1 MWSAG
6 TGVTLARIVR
16 DFRRSAVFGL
26 VGVFVV
32 AGIAIA
38 IAMTADS
45 SNSNPKLQ
53 MGLIFGVLALF
64 LSALFIFQRRD
75 LNRAATGDLRGF
87 SKGPQEVDD
96 PTKLGD
102 GELWAALA
110 VHPIGDDAIKARREL
125 WGAGRRSM
133 NLGVV
138 ITVLIFLSVPPL
150 YLFDTFI
157 PLFIGGALIAIL
169 ALYGSYRAIGP
180 GGEVDS
186 GYDRMDRAMK
196 PLGLSLTERPS
207 VRMVPR
213 APTMPGYS
221 AKLFGPTVMIGERH
235 GHKVEVHQE
244 QGLSEVTVHA
254 SVPEFETRAK
264 GGRFA
269 TADGASNAA
278 AVLSSLN
285 ASDRWNG
292 VRVHGGRDGI
302 VVDRKGDPSAWL
314 CDLWLAER
322 IAGRT

>member
-1 MWSAG
+1 
-6 TGVTLARIVR
+6 VR
-16 DFRRSAVFGL
+16 GEFRRSAVFGL

-38 IAMTADS
+38 IALSADS

-53 MGLIFGVLALF
+53 MGLIFGVIALF
-64 LSALFIFQRRD
+64 LVGLFTFQRRD
-75 LNRAATGDLRGF
+75 LNRAATGDLSGF

-110 VHPIGDDAIKARREL
+110 VEPIGDDAIKARREL

-138 ITVLIFLSVPPL
+138 ITILIFLSVPPI
-150 YLFDTFI
+150 YLLDTFV
-157 PLFIGGALIAIL
+157 PLFIGGALIVIL
-169 ALYGSYRAIGP
+169 AVYGSWRAIGP
-180 GGEVDS
+180 GGEVE
-186 GYDRMDRAMK
+186 GGFDRMGVAMK
-196 PLGLSLTERPS
+196 PLGLELTDRPS

-221 AKLFGPTVMIGERH
+221 ATLVGPTAMVGERH
-235 GHKVEVHQE
+235 GRKVEVHQE
-244 QGLSEVTVHA
+244 AGVSEVTVHA
-254 SVPEFETRAK
+254 KLPKFQATAK
-264 GGRFA
+264 RGRFA
-269 TADGASNAA
+269 AEDGASEGAA
-278 AVLSSLN
+278 LLSELP

-292 VRVHGGRDGI
+292 VRIESGSTGVMVAR
-302 VVDRKGDPSAWL
+302 RGDPSAWL

-322 IAGRT
+322 FADRI

>member
-1 MWSAG
+1 
-6 TGVTLARIVR
+6 VR
-16 DFRRSAVFGL
+16 GEFRWSAVFGL

-38 IAMTADS
+38 IALSADS
-45 SNSNPKLQ
+45 SNANPKLQ
-53 MGLIFGVLALF
+53 MGLIFGVIAVFFVGLL
-64 LSALFIFQRRD
+64 IFQRRD

-87 SKGPQEVDD
+87 SKGPQAVDD

-110 VHPIGDDAIKARREL
+110 VHPIGEDAIKARREL

-138 ITVLIFLSVPPL
+138 ITVLIFLSVPPI
-150 YLFDTFI
+150 YLFGTFI

-186 GYDRMDRAMK
+186 GYDRMDVAMK
-196 PLGLSLTERPS
+196 PLGLSLTERPE
-207 VRMVPR
+207 VRMVTR

-221 AKLFGPTVMIGERH
+221 ARLFGPTVMTGERH
-235 GHKVEVHQE
+235 GHRVDVRQE
-244 QGLSEVTVHA
+244 SGQSEVTVHA
-254 SVPEFETRAK
+254 SVPEFEAEAK
-264 GGRFA
+264 GGRLA
-269 TADGASNAA
+269 AADGGSNAA
-278 AVLSSLN
+278 AVLSGIGS
-285 ASDRWNG
+285 SDRWNG
-292 VRVHGGRDGI
+292 VKVHGGRGGV
-302 VVDRKGDPSAWL
+302 VVDRKGDPGAWL

-322 IAGRT
+322 IAEQT